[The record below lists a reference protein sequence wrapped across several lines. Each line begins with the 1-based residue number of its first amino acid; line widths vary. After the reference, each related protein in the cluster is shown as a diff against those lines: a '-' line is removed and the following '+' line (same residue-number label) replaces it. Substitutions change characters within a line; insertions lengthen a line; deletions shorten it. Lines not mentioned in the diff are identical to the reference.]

1 MYRYL
6 YPLYRYLLVVY
17 TTIPLNIKM
26 REIAVSVKNERNLNM
41 QKKKVHI
48 YAVGKTNKQ
57 NRRSKRAKHN
67 RIKSPEEKKIRKIQ
81 FFFRTLF
88 HCNTD
93 NYHYTTGS
101 AMLTLFLCFSLF
113 ILMHGTPRWRKT
125 GIMEKKFPFFFR
137 LSS

>member
-6 YPLYRYLLVVY
+6 YPLYRYLFSSLHHY
-17 TTIPLNIKM
+17 SSEYQNAGNCCFCKK
-26 REIAVSVKNERNLNM
+26 RKKFKHAE
-41 QKKKVHI
+41 KKVHI

-67 RIKSPEEKKIRKIQ
+67 RIKSPEEKKLEKYN

>member
-1 MYRYL
+1 
-6 YPLYRYLLVVY
+6 
-17 TTIPLNIKM
+17 M

-41 QKKKVHI
+41 QKKIHI

-67 RIKSPEEKKIRKIQ
+67 RIKSLKEKEKKLEKYN
-81 FFFRTLF
+81 FFFQTLF

-101 AMLTLFLCFSLF
+101 AMLTLFLCFFSLHINAWNAPLEKNWNNGKKSF
-113 ILMHGTPRWRKT
+113 HFFFSFFSLPD
-125 GIMEKKFPFFFR
+125 GIMKRDIK
-137 LSS
+137 